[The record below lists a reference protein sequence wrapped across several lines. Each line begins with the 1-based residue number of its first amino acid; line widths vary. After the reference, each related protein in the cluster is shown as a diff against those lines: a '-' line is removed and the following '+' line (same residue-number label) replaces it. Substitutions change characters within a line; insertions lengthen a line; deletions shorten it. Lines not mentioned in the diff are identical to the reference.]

1 MGDGMKIDRRDFLL
15 GSLLAGGGLAAA
27 FGGLAP
33 VVRLARAA
41 EGDDR
46 YFVFCYFSGGWDI
59 LLGLDPRDPTEFHS
73 GNLPET
79 LIQPGYELLRVGGH
93 STDLVQSPAGIT
105 FGPFIGELAAHA
117 DRVAVV
123 RGMSMETLTHEAGM
137 RRFLTG
143 KPPSG
148 LLARGSSASTWLA
161 SLLGGEQLVPNL
173 SVQVESYNVDQPT
186 WASALY
192 VTSVSD
198 LVAALQPTNSALG
211 ELEKLEIAALL
222 EADAACPARQA
233 SPYARGSEQARLAAR
248 AMIAS
253 GLWQR
258 FDFGAA
264 TPEMEALRSH
274 YGIVPWQG
282 WGTPEAQAAL
292 AATAITSGITRV
304 ASIQVAS
311 GLDTHF
317 QEWETNQG
325 PTQERGFAAVA
336 RLMEDLAA
344 REYGETGDS
353 WLDHTTLVGFSEFSR
368 TSLVNATR
376 GRDHS
381 LTNACFLAGAGIRG
395 GTVIGRSSDI
405 GMSPT
410 TTDLETGESTPGGAV
425 VKPEHVL
432 QALFHDIGVTDDPAD
447 LRVPP
452 LAAVLA

>member
-1 MGDGMKIDRRDFLL
+1 MTPTRRDFLL

-27 FGGLAP
+27 FGGLRP
-33 VVRLARAA
+33 FERLARAA
-41 EGDDR
+41 DAATDR

-59 LLGLDPRDPTEFHS
+59 LLGLDPRDPNDFHA
-73 GNLPET
+73 GNMPET
-79 LIQPGYELLRVGGH
+79 LILPGYDLLQAGGH
-93 STDLVQSPAGIT
+93 DTGLVHAGGLT
-105 FGPFIGELAAHA
+105 FGPYIGELSARA
-117 DRVAVV
+117 DQLAIV

-148 LLARGSSASTWLA
+148 LLARGSSAATWMA
-161 SLLGGEQLVPNL
+161 SLLGHDQLVPNL

-211 ELEKLEIAALL
+211 ELEKTEIAALL

-233 SPYARGSEQARLAAR
+233 SPYARASEESRRAAR
-248 AMIAS
+248 QMIAS
-253 GLWQR
+253 GLWSS
-258 FDFGAA
+258 FDFAA
-264 TPEMEALRSH
+264 NTPEMQQLRDH
-274 YGIVPWQG
+274 YGIIPWMG
-282 WGTPEAQAAL
+282 LGTPEAQAAL
-292 AATAITSGITRV
+292 AVTAITSGVTRV

-317 QEWETNQG
+317 QEWETAQG

-336 RLMEDLAA
+336 RMMDDLAS
-344 REYGETGDS
+344 RPFGDTGDS
-353 WLDHTTLVGFSEFSR
+353 WLDHTTIVGFSEFSR
-368 TSLVNATR
+368 TSLINGTR

-381 LTNACFLAGAGIRG
+381 LTNACFLAGAGVRG

-405 GMSPT
+405 GMAPT
-410 TTDLETGESTPGGAV
+410 TTDLETGESSPGGEV

-452 LAAVLA
+452 LAAVLR